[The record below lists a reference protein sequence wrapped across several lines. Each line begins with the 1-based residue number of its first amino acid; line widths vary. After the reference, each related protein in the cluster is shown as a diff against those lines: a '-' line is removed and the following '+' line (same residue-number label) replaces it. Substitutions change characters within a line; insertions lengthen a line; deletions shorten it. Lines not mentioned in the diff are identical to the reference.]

1 MYFFCV
7 HVLQF
12 TVTQPSK
19 SYFKFYNSLEHIQSA
34 STGLLRPGSP
44 SVNLLYLG
52 KAPHHSVT
60 QTPKRC
66 KTMNQ
71 MILKAPC

>member
-1 MYFFCV
+1 M
-7 HVLQF
+7 LKF
-12 TVTQPSK
+12 TITQPSK

-44 SVNLLYLG
+44 GVNLLYDLG
-52 KAPHHSVT
+52 KAPHHSIT
-60 QTPKRC
+60 QIPKWY
-66 KTMNQ
+66 KTLNQ